1 MTVVY
6 EDNHI
11 IIVNKTA
18 SEIVQGDKTGDT
30 PLSETVK
37 QYLKEKYNKY
47 LDEHEISGASFSRD
61 ALDYWM
67 SVDGQ
72 PETVPQQIHDL
83 QKENKLLRELL
94 AEKERT
100 IQILQGQIERIDGTR
115 PSPLINV
122 NGNRNVT
129 AVNKNDE

>member
-1 MTVVY
+1 MSTVQSDADLQTRINIRVG
-6 EDNHI
+6 
-11 IIVNKTA
+11 K
-18 SEIVQGDKTGDT
+18 KF
-30 PLSETVK
+30 
-37 QYLKEKYNKY
+37 KEKYNKY

-100 IQILQGQIERIDGTR
+100 IRILQGQIERIDGTR

-129 AVNKNDE
+129 AVNKNTDE